1 MKDIKINNMKKT
13 INKLIYSFAILSL
26 IFSCDDVERVY
37 YNDSAET
44 LLSLSDDNIVLDENN
59 ATNEILTLTWTEP
72 EFGFNAATLYS
83 IQIDAGGDFSN
94 PQIISVEA
102 FEKHLP
108 LRN

>member
-59 ATNEILTLTWTEP
+59 ATNEILTLTWTKLDV
-72 EFGFNAATLYS
+72 FYMRFT
-83 IQIDAGGDFSN
+83 
-94 PQIISVEA
+94 
-102 FEKHLP
+102 
-108 LRN
+108 

>member
-44 LLSLSDDNIVLDENN
+44 LLSLSDDNIVLDENLF
-59 ATNEILTLTWTEP
+59 I
-72 EFGFNAATLYS
+72 FDY
-83 IQIDAGGDFSN
+83 
-94 PQIISVEA
+94 
-102 FEKHLP
+102 P
-108 LRN
+108 L